1 MARLNI
7 VTPARA
13 AGRTKELYD
22 AILGAIGMAPKLCQ
36 TRPEFAPAPTL

>member
-13 AGRTKELYD
+13 AGRTKELYG
-22 AILGAIGMAPKLCQ
+22 AMHGAIGMVPKLCQ
-36 TRPEFAPAPTL
+36 TRPDFLPAPAL